1 MTSPR
6 LILIESDQ
14 FFASLAIRHLRRAGF
29 EVIHASHGEQGWNF
43 LQNQPFDLVLTEL
56 VLPNMDG
63 YTLLEAIR
71 SEPNLQHLSISV
83 LSRLGG
89 REDVERCRQEGVHEY
104 FIKPHHRLDWVAT
117 RLFDSY
123 RQRAAQFAS

>member
-14 FFASLAIRHLRRAGF
+14 FFASLAIRQLRRAGF
-29 EVIHASHGEQGWNF
+29 EVIHACHGEEGWNF
-43 LQNQPFDLVLTEL
+43 LQSQSFDIVLMEL

-63 YTLLEAIR
+63 YMLLEAIQ
-71 SEPNLQHLSISV
+71 SDPKLQSLSISV

-89 REDVERCRQEGVHEY
+89 REDVERCRMEGVKEY
-104 FIKPHHRLDWVAT
+104 FIKPHHRLDWVAE

-123 RQRAAQFAS
+123 KQHAFERAS